1 MKRSFPQ
8 YTIRGRLLLLALGVE
23 MLMLTVLVANSLRL
37 VHDAM
42 TNQARWQAEQ
52 MAPVLNAA
60 LTAPLAQR
68 DYATA
73 QAVIDESRSAGGVEY
88 ITLLDRTGK
97 RVASSGWRDDL
108 PLPEPSR
115 SISLLESGQSPRYD
129 AAVPIS
135 QLGQGL
141 GTIHFGLNLAH
152 IVAARNALLLQG
164 VTIAVIELVLSFAI
178 LILIGYWLTRHLT
191 SLTLA
196 SREVAAGNLAPPP
209 VHEGEDDVGRLGIAF
224 NTMSRVISE
233 RVRELTEAKK
243 AAEATNSA
251 KSQFL
256 ANMSHEIRTPMNGVM
271 GMTELL
277 LDTHLD
283 SEQCQ
288 YVNSIKISADNLL
301 GIINEVLDFSRIE
314 AGRVDLDET
323 PFQLRSMVGQTLRT
337 LSNRAVQKGLEIV
350 FNAERDV
357 PDAVVGDPGRLRQIL
372 INIVGNAVK
381 FSERGEIGVI
391 VSLVEESD
399 GEALIRFQV
408 VDRGIGI
415 PAAQQERVFDAFEQG
430 DATSSKRYGGT
441 GLGLAISKR
450 LTTLMGGK
458 IGVESRPGVGSTFT
472 FTLRLRLQAGAP
484 PELQDTD
491 CLEGTSVLIVDDAA
505 MNRQLLEN
513 FLTRWG
519 MVVHTAADAG
529 QALDRL
535 ARLREAGPMP
545 RLMLADVQMPEMDGW
560 ELARR
565 VREEPAYD
573 SLRIVIMPS
582 AGIRGDAG
590 RCRELR
596 IEGYLTK
603 PVVREELHETMVAV
617 LNGSS
622 GCLPTTRHSVREER
636 GRCSVMV
643 VDDVEMNREM
653 ARIILEK
660 NGHRVTMAA
669 NGQEAVDAFRRNR
682 FDIIFLDMQMPVM
695 DGYEAAREIRA
706 LEQGGESAVPIVAM
720 TAYAMKGDRD
730 KCLEAGADEYL
741 AKPFKPVEIIEMLD
755 RLAMTRQ
762 ETSGPGHT
770 GSEAVIPG
778 MAEPAPAEMTLA
790 PFDRSGLLER
800 LGGRS
805 DMLETFIGMFKANTG
820 GLLIALREALDHAD
834 FDQVRIRAHTIKGAA
849 ANISALRMQETAAA
863 IESRARKGSLEGVA
877 ERVCQLE
884 AEFEEFGRESG
895 YPATGATEGTGA
907 IA

>member
-1 MKRSFPQ
+1 MKSLFPH
-8 YTIRGRLLLLALGVE
+8 YSIRGRLLLLALGVE

-42 TNQARWQAEQ
+42 THQAQWQAEQ

-97 RVASSGWRDDL
+97 RVASSGWPDDR
-108 PLPEPSR
+108 PLPEPSK
-115 SISLLESGQSPRYD
+115 SISLLQSGQSPRFD
-129 AAVPIS
+129 AAMPIF

-141 GTIHFGLNLAH
+141 GTIHFGLNLLH
-152 IVAARNALLLQG
+152 IVTARNSLLVQG
-164 VTIAVIELVLSFAI
+164 VTIALIELVLSSII

-196 SREVAAGNLAPPP
+196 SREVAAGNLMPPP
-209 VHEGEDDVGRLGIAF
+209 MHEGKDDVGRLGAAF
-224 NTMSRVISE
+224 NTMSRAIAE
-233 RVRELTEAKK
+233 RVHELTEAKK
-243 AAEATNSA
+243 SAETANSA
-251 KSQFL
+251 KSEFL

-323 PFQLRSMVGQTLRT
+323 PFQLRSMVGHTLQT

-381 FSERGEIGVI
+381 FSEKGEIGVTI
-391 VSLVEESD
+391 SLAEESD
-399 GEALIRFQV
+399 REALIRLRVADQ
-408 VDRGIGI
+408 GIGI
-415 PAAQQERVFDAFEQG
+415 PAAQQERIFNVFEQG
-430 DATSSKRYGGT
+430 DATAAKRFGGT
-441 GLGLAISKR
+441 GLGLAIAKR
-450 LTTLMGGK
+450 LTTLMGGA
-458 IGVESRPGVGSTFT
+458 IGVESQPGVGSTFT
-472 FTLRLRLQAGAP
+472 VTVRLRLQAGAP
-484 PELQDTD
+484 PELQETD
-491 CLEGTSVLIVDDAA
+491 RLEGIPVLIVDDAA

-513 FLTRWG
+513 FLSRWA
-519 MVVHTAADAG
+519 MVAHTAENAG
-529 QALDRL
+529 EALDKL
-535 ARLREAGPMP
+535 ARLREADELP
-545 RLMLADVQMPEMDGW
+545 RLMLIDVQMPEMDGW
-560 ELARR
+560 ELARI
-565 VREEPAYD
+565 VRGEPAYD

-582 AGIRGDAG
+582 AGTRGDTR

-603 PVVREELHETMVAV
+603 PVIREELHDTMVAV

-622 GCLPTTRHSVREER
+622 GHPPATRHSVRDER
-636 GRCSVMV
+636 GRCSVLV

-653 ARIILEK
+653 VRIILEK
-660 NGHRVTMAA
+660 QGHRVTMAVD
-669 NGQEAVDAFRRNR
+669 GQEAVDAFRKSR

-706 LEQGGESAVPIVAM
+706 LERGGESAVPIVAM

-730 KCLEAGADEYL
+730 KCLEAGADDYL
-741 AKPFKPVEIIEMLD
+741 AKPFKPVEVVELLD
-755 RLAMTRQ
+755 RLAITRQ
-762 ETSGPGHT
+762 VPSGQGNAE
-770 GSEAVIPG
+770 SEAVSPG
-778 MAEPAPAEMTLA
+778 MDEPSSSSMTLA
-790 PFDRSGLLER
+790 SFDRDGLLER
-800 LGGRS
+800 LGGRL
-805 DMLETFIGMFKANTG
+805 DMVDKFVGMFRASTDG
-820 GLLIALREALDHAD
+820 FLIALREALDRAD
-834 FDQVRIRAHTIKGAA
+834 SDQVRIQAHTIKGAA
-849 ANISALRMQETAAA
+849 ANIAALRMQQTAAA
-863 IESRARKGSLEGVA
+863 IEAEAKKGSLEGVS
-877 ERVCQLE
+877 ELVHQLE
-884 AEFEEFGRESG
+884 DEFEEFGRQSG
-895 YPATGATEGTGA
+895 NPLIGVNAEQR
-907 IA
+907 

>member
-1 MKRSFPQ
+1 MKSLFPH

-42 TNQARWQAEQ
+42 THQAQWQAEQ

-97 RVASSGWRDDL
+97 RVASSGWPDDR
-108 PLPEPSR
+108 PLPEPSK
-115 SISLLESGQSPRYD
+115 SISLLQSGQSPRYD
-129 AAVPIS
+129 AAMPIT

-141 GTIHFGLNLAH
+141 GTIHFGLNLLH
-152 IVAARNALLLQG
+152 IVSARNSLLVQG
-164 VTIAVIELVLSFAI
+164 VTIAFIELVFSSVI
-178 LILIGYWLTRHLT
+178 LILIGYWLTRHLS

-209 VHEGEDDVGRLGIAF
+209 MHEGKDDVGRLGAAF
-224 NTMSRVISE
+224 NTMSRAIAE
-233 RVRELTEAKK
+233 RVHELTEAKK
-243 AAEATNSA
+243 AAETANSA
-251 KSQFL
+251 KSEFL

-301 GIINEVLDFSRIE
+301 SIINEVLDFSRIE
-314 AGRVDLDET
+314 AGRVDLEET
-323 PFQLRSMVGQTLRT
+323 PFQLRSMVGQTLQT

-372 INIVGNAVK
+372 INVVGNAVK
-381 FSERGEIGVI
+381 FSEKGEIGVTI
-391 VSLVEESD
+391 SLAEESD
-399 GEALIRFQV
+399 REALIRFQV
-408 VDRGIGI
+408 EDQGIGI
-415 PAAQQERVFDAFEQG
+415 TAAQQQRIFNVFEQG
-430 DATSSKRYGGT
+430 DATATKRFGGT

-450 LTTLMGGK
+450 LATLMGGG
-458 IGVESRPGVGSTFT
+458 ITVESQPGVGSTFT
-472 FTLRLRLQAGAP
+472 FTLRLRLQEGVP
-484 PELQDTD
+484 PELQETD
-491 CLEGTSVLIVDDAA
+491 RLEGIPVLIVDDAP
-505 MNRQLLEN
+505 MNRHLLEN
-513 FLTRWG
+513 FLSRWA
-519 MVVHTAADAG
+519 MVAHTAENAG
-529 QALDRL
+529 AALDRL
-535 ARLREAGPMP
+535 ARLREAGELP
-545 RLMLADVQMPEMDGW
+545 RLMLIDVQMPEMDGW

-582 AGIRGDAG
+582 AGIRGDAR

-603 PVVREELHETMVAV
+603 PVIREELHKTMVAV
-617 LNGSS
+617 LSGST
-622 GCLPTTRHSVREER
+622 GHPPATRHSVREEQ

-653 ARIILEK
+653 VRIILEK
-660 NGHRVTMAA
+660 HGHRVTMAT
-669 NGQEAVDAFRRNR
+669 NGQEAVDAFRKSR

-695 DGYEAAREIRA
+695 DGYEATREIRA
-706 LEQGGESAVPIVAM
+706 LEQGGEGTVPIVAM
-720 TAYAMKGDRD
+720 TAYVMKGDRD
-730 KCLEAGADEYL
+730 KCLEAGANDYL
-741 AKPFKPVEIIEMLD
+741 AKPFKPVEVIEILE
-755 RLAMTRQ
+755 RLANTQ
-762 ETSGPGHT
+762 KETSGQGNTESETVSPGVDEL
-770 GSEAVIPG
+770 SPSAV
-778 MAEPAPAEMTLA
+778 TLA

-805 DMLETFIGMFKANTG
+805 DMVETFVGLFKKNTDSF
-820 GLLIALREALDHAD
+820 LIALRGALDRVD
-834 FDQVRIRAHTIKGAA
+834 PDQVRIQAHTIKGAA
-849 ANISALRMQETAAA
+849 ANIAALRMQQTAAA
-863 IESRARKGSLEGVA
+863 IEVEAKKGSLEGVA
-877 ERVCQLE
+877 ELVHQLQD
-884 AEFEEFGRESG
+884 EFEEFGGKPGITRSESQG
-895 YPATGATEGTGA
+895 
-907 IA
+907 